1 MIKKEVFTGLFIGL
15 FGNIIGICIV
25 AFIISLFKGVAF
37 SWVLD
42 LYKNNGN
49 LWMLICLGA
58 IVNLVFFYYFLQKEK
73 YYRARGILSATF
85 IAAITSYII
94 YFF

>member
-1 MIKKEVFTGLFIGL
+1 MIKKEVFTGLFLGLISNVIGA
-15 FGNIIGICIV
+15 CIV

-37 SWVLD
+37 SWVID

-58 IVNLVFFYYFLQKEK
+58 IANLAFFYYFLQKK
-73 YYRARGILSATF
+73 NYYRARGVLSATF
-85 IAAITSYII
+85 IAAITSYIL